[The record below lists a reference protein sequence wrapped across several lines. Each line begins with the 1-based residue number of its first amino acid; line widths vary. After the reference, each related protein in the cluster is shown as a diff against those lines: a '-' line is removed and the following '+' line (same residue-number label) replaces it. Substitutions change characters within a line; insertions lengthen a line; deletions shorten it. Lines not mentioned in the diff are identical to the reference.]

1 MKKNIYLS
9 VIAALFAGFTLTACS
24 DFLEP
29 ENKTAGGKTAD
40 DVFGKDATSLLTAA
54 YSSLKSYGFSTDLFS
69 RGTDLYIHTRGKS
82 VSDFDTYTF
91 NTENGTISSL
101 YSNVFKTINLSNGV
115 ISYAGADTK
124 LGQEARFLRNY
135 GYYMLTQHFGSVP
148 YITQYINSADK
159 NFPRTPL
166 NEIYTAVI
174 DDLTDLYNNSSL
186 AAQSHEGK
194 ASKQAVAALLAKVYL
209 AAGWDLDTSLGSAAE
224 GSYTVNNTSNFS
236 QAASWAE
243 KAINGISLTMS
254 FEQKWSPFNEGNEEE
269 IFSIQYERTG
279 FPGDI
284 IDGGH
289 AMSGAFGGYY
299 GAYDASGIKGS
310 SSEDCQSQKSM
321 YLFEKGDTRYA
332 ATYMMVMY
340 NATKDASNIP
350 AWGTEGYYAYY
361 NCTAAE
367 LAKMP
372 ICKVYFPYY
381 YTEAEVQA
389 WIDEHQS
396 QLIADKD
403 KYANADV
410 RISLLTL
417 PQVTT
422 WTYVQDNNGNAK
434 WAKNKVSISDYNAQT
449 SNGACVKKFDD
460 AAADF
465 TNKSNDY
472 RDIVL
477 FHVSDMYLIAAEAY
491 LMAGQSSQ
499 ALDKIN
505 AVRGRAGLPA
515 LASFSAYQPE
525 YTTTG
530 SFTIKDIDLILDE
543 RAREL
548 YAEGHRWMDLRRTK
562 QLVRYNI
569 QFSEYISSEAAMAN
583 NKGEI
588 KWYRPIPANEI
599 SANTGIS
606 IEDQNPGY

>member
-115 ISYAGADTK
+115 ISYAGADTQ

-166 NEIYTAVI
+166 NEVYAAMIE
-174 DDLTDLYNNSSL
+174 DLTDLYNNSSL
-186 AAQSHEGK
+186 AAQSHTGK

-530 SFTIKDIDLILDE
+530 NFTIKDIDLILDE

>member
-54 YSSLKSYGFSTDLFS
+54 YSSLKSYGFSTDLYS

-115 ISYAGADTK
+115 ISYAGADTQ

-166 NEIYTAVI
+166 NEVYAAMIE
-174 DDLTDLYNNSSL
+174 DLTDLYNNSSL
-186 AAQSHEGK
+186 AAQSHTGK

-209 AAGWDLDTSLGSAAE
+209 AAGWDLDTSLGNAAE

-530 SFTIKDIDLILDE
+530 NFTIKDIDLILDE